1 MDLQIEHRPALDD
14 ALRRDLVRIWVDATN
29 AGGALGLV
37 APTDADA
44 AEALAGPTWARV
56 QSGTDDLVVG
66 RLDGRLVG
74 WYVLEARG
82 GPLSPHW
89 RTLKRLQVHPDLQGH
104 GHGRALLASADDVG
118 ARLGLRALHLTVR
131 GGTGTESFYLRNG
144 YREVG
149 RLPGALRLA
158 DDDLRDEL
166 HLWRELG
173 EARRPLG

>member
-1 MDLQIEHRPALDD
+1 MLQVDDEPELTDDLRAE
-14 ALRRDLVRIWVDATN
+14 LVAVWVAATN

-37 APTDADA
+37 APTTPEQ
-44 AEALAGPTWARV
+44 AEVLAGPTWQRV
-56 QSGTDDLVVG
+56 CDGLDVLVVG

-74 WYVLEARG
+74 WCVLESRG

-89 RTLKRLQVHPDLQGH
+89 RSLKRLQVHPDLQGA
-104 GHGRALLASADDVG
+104 GHGRALLAAAEQAA
-118 ARLGLRALHLTVR
+118 ARRGLRAVHLTVR
-131 GGTGTESFYLRNG
+131 GGTGTERFYLAVG

-166 HLWRELG
+166 HLWKDLPG
-173 EARRPLG
+173 